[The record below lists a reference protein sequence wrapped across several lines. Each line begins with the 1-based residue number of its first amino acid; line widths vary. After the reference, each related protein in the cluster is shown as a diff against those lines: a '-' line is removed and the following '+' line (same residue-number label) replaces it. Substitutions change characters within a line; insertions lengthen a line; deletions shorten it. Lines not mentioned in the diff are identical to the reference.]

1 MKNVTQCIAA
11 VIIGFGVQAASA
23 SPFTNVSPTG
33 FDVTTV
39 GVSTVGG
46 IAVQLVGA
54 NGNQVISQLAAS
66 SLFRGQPNFTPIT
79 IGTQAGFS
87 NAVTDVLGG
96 GLARATFRISLQ
108 DGDSAAGNFDFNR
121 NFFLV
126 NGVEVANWSTVQA
139 QNTNGLGVAT
149 ANGFSGGGF
158 RNNLLD
164 TGWFDVTNAGH
175 LAAIFADID
184 VTDTI
189 RFGLRDAVAIGDN
202 FFDFTL
208 GIDNSLINIGT
219 GPVVT
224 PPASGVVPEPGS
236 LALVAVALAA
246 AGFMRRRS

>member
-1 MKNVTQCIAA
+1 MRNVSKRIAA
-11 VIIGFGVQAASA
+11 VIVGFGIQAASA

-39 GVSTVGG
+39 GASTVGG
-46 IAVQLVGA
+46 IVVQLVGA

-66 SLFRGQPNFTPIT
+66 TLFEGQPNFTPIT
-79 IGTQAGFS
+79 IGTQAGFGD
-87 NAVTDVLGG
+87 AVTGVLGG
-96 GLARATFRISLQ
+96 GLSRATFRITLQ
-108 DGDSAAGNFDFNR
+108 DGDNAAGNFDFNR

-149 ANGFSGGGF
+149 ASGFSGGGF

-164 TGWFDVTNAGH
+164 TGWFDVTNAAH

-184 VTDTI
+184 VTDGM
-189 RFGLRDAVAIGDN
+189 RFGLRDAEVIGDN

-224 PPASGVVPEPGS
+224 PPPSGVVPEPGS
-236 LALVAVALAA
+236 LALVGLALAA
-246 AGFMRRRS
+246 AGFTRRRS